1 MHGTRVY
8 LPVKVDFFKTLSIEM
23 KADVIVFA
31 YRGFGLSDGN
41 YAPNEDGIIRDI
53 DAITAFFSN

>member
-1 MHGTRVY
+1 M
-8 LPVKVDFFKTLSIEM
+8 PVKVNFFKTLSIEM

-41 YAPNEDGIIRDI
+41 DAPNEDGIMRDI